1 MATPLYSTSFNISQ
15 FSGINQSGDGYNMN
29 MQYAREMEN
38 VNIEGGSFRPMREG
52 TMLEQTLEYP
62 IGTLA
67 CLHRRFGA
75 DTSTLLVAVSN
86 GTVYTKTLD
95 GTDEWEDR
103 YIGLTVNDC
112 DYVTYEISLYHDY
125 DSTRTYSKGQ
135 RVYHN
140 DANYKCLDDNVTG
153 TWNSEKWEEL
163 TGTDPVDIL
172 LFSNATDGMF
182 CLYGDTLDVVPVE
195 TPKLFGVLARYNERI
210 WGAGIEGDPDML
222 VYSAPYDPFDWTQN
236 NEIPEDG
243 AGDIQQPS
251 WDGDRFLALRQY
263 GSDLLAIRRNA
274 IWRIYGTNPGEFQMQ
289 KQYGGGSIAENTVC
303 VYNQYAFMLGEYG
316 LMRYD
321 GNGCYPFQQE
331 AIQQIMRERV
341 RMPASAP
348 EYVSEEQGP
357 AGSVLFKVY
366 VMGDIVAHEGTLYRC
381 IAESTCGEW
390 DSDDWEELNANPM
403 HGTCAG
409 MWNGTYCLAL
419 PLDGSGRCNAILQ
432 YDPSRNT
439 FALRTEVTVS
449 SFLQVDERL
458 FYTTDSFPGTVW
470 ELDDNKGYLVKPVK
484 WISGYQDLGLKN
496 SIKSA
501 FIAYLM
507 VDSEVPV
514 ELWLGIRTEKK
525 LKQKIIRTKPGK
537 LTRVQLNTHGRIFR
551 LEIRSYAS
559 APYTISGGIRVDL
572 ELDPD

>member
-1 MATPLYSTSFNISQ
+1 MAMPLYSTSFQISQ

-52 TMLEQTLEYP
+52 TQLAQTLDYP

-75 DTSTLLVAVSN
+75 DTSTLLVAISN
-86 GTVYTKTLD
+86 GAVYTKTLD
-95 GTDEWEDR
+95 GGDAWDEQFT
-103 YIGLTVNDC
+103 GLTNNDC

-153 TWNSEKWEEL
+153 NWDSAKWEEL

-172 LFSNATDGMF
+172 LFSNAADGMF

-195 TPKLFGVLARYNERI
+195 TPKRFGVLARYNERI

-251 WDGDRFLALRQY
+251 WDGDRFISLKQY

-303 VYNQYAFMLGEYG
+303 VNNQYAYMLGEYG

-341 RMPASAP
+341 RQPVTAP
-348 EYVSEEQGP
+348 EYIDDDYKQYS
-357 AGSVLFKVY
+357 
-366 VMGDIVAHEGTLYRC
+366 MGDVVSRLGTIYKCIVNHT
-381 IAESTCGEW
+381 SGEW
-390 DSDDWEELNANPM
+390 DESDWEEFDAVPIQRI
-403 HGTCAG
+403 CAG
-409 MWNGTYCLAL
+409 MWNGIYCLAL
-419 PLDGSGRCNAILQ
+419 PLDGSARCNAILQ
-432 YDPSRNT
+432 YDPLHNT
-439 FALRTEVTVS
+439 FALRTEVSVS
-449 SFLQVDERL
+449 SFLQVNERL
-458 FYTTDSFPGTVW
+458 IYTTDSFPGTVW
-470 ELDDNKGYLVKPVK
+470 ELDDNRGYLVKPVK
-484 WISGYQDLGLKN
+484 WISGYQDLGLKS

-514 ELWLGIRTEKK
+514 ELRLGLRTEKK
-525 LKQKIIRTKPGK
+525 LKQKIVRTKPGK

-551 LEIRSYAS
+551 LEIQSYAS
-559 APYTISGGIRVDL
+559 APYTISGGIKVDL